1 MGDFVPFSLLR
12 RGTDVPVILDLECS
26 GVVNNVNFRFED
38 AGTSPSTGLEKN
50 VSLYTSQGTPVEG
63 LEIEMRY
70 EGERVNIDGITESST
85 GIHDQRK
92 TATDSLPLFD
102 SESTASFTANYV
114 QTGPVISV
122 GSTFTGAING
132 KVNMWVTYN

>member
-1 MGDFVPFSLLR
+1 
-12 RGTDVPVILDLECS
+12 
-26 GVVNNVNFRFED
+26 
-38 AGTSPSTGLEKN
+38 
-50 VSLYTSQGTPVEG
+50 
-63 LEIEMRY
+63 MRY

-114 QTGPVISV
+114 QTGPVISG